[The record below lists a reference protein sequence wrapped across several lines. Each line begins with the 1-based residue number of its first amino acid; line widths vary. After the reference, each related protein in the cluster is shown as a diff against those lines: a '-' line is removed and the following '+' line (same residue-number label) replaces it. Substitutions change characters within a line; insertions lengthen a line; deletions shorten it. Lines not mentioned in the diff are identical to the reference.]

1 MKASKLGTLKVD
13 LSASCTDA
21 LVSKSFVTV
30 YKTKHIGTTLKNR
43 NYINDIL
50 KDKLNFGNIPTLPL
64 A

>member
-1 MKASKLGTLKVD
+1 MD